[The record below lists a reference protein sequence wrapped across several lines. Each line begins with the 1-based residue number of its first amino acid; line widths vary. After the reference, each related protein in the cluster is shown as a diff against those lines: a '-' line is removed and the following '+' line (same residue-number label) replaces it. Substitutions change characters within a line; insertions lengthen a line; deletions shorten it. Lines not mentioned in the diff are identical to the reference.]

1 MLKIARHI
9 LKIRKKPWS
18 WNPLGDPLVTRGPR
32 LLLCTGRRSQTLLVA
47 GHRVIG
53 GFRHVMGVAQKRW
66 MVYGKCHNKNGWWL
80 GVSPWHVGNLYFWGN
95 MTVTFWL
102 SIGFRGMFR
111 QCHMQHDCWA
121 LVEHQLNYQ
130 NRLLKTCWY
139 LQRIYLPIPYH
150 QDLLPYLSLS
160 LPLPLSLWFYKN
172 KYMKKPWSILYMFCI
187 TYGISV
193 GPKTY
198 HHLMFTHRYS

>member
-80 GVSPWHVGNLYFWGN
+80 GVSPWHVRNLYFWGN

-160 LPLPLSLWFYKN
+160 LSLFLCDFTKTNTWKN
-172 KYMKKPWSILYMFCI
+172 RDQFCI
-187 TYGISV
+187 CSV
-193 GPKTY
+193 L
-198 HHLMFTHRYS
+198 HMESV